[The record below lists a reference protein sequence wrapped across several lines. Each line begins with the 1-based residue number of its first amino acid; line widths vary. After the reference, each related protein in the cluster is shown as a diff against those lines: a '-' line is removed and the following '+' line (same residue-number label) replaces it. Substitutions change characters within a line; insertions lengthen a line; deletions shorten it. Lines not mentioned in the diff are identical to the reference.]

1 MKDKPSMIPVD
12 LDPRLLYSSTGEDK
26 ADDVNFAIGVLGS
39 APREVR
45 DRVWTA
51 LAAWLTA
58 DRASELLACP
68 CRVVLFPRLQ
78 AVNVLAV
85 GKLHDAGFDKQGK
98 GLGRA
103 LIERLQRLRTDA

>member
-1 MKDKPSMIPVD
+1 MKGKPTMLPVD

-26 ADDVNFAIGVLGS
+26 ADDVNFAIGVRGS

-45 DRVWTA
+45 DRIWSS
-51 LAAWLTA
+51 LASWLTA

-85 GKLHDAGFDKQGK
+85 GKLRDAGFDKQGK

-103 LIERLQRLRTDA
+103 LIERLEALRADA